1 MKKGLTELVF
11 ILDRSGSMFDL
22 ASDTIG
28 GFNSMLYKQKKSEHD
43 VLVSTVLFNHEVK
56 VIHDRVKL
64 QYIPKMTS
72 KDYEPEGCTALLD
85 TIGGSIKHI
94 RNVHRYIREEDVP
107 EHTLFVIIT
116 DGLENASHKYDSST
130 VKKMVKE
137 QQDKG
142 WEFLFL
148 GANIDAVETARGF
161 GIDGSRAVNFH
172 NDSKGIYENFR
183 AMSAVCAMFSHDGKI
198 NDNWKSEIEKDF
210 ISRERN

>member
-1 MKKGLTELVF
+1 MKKGLTELIF

-85 TIGGSIKHI
+85 AIGGSVKHI

-137 QQDKG
+137 QQEKG
-142 WEFLFL
+142 WEFLWGL
-148 GANIDAVETARGF
+148 L
-161 GIDGSRAVNFH
+161 NFKYDH
-172 NDSKGIYENFR
+172 
-183 AMSAVCAMFSHDGKI
+183 
-198 NDNWKSEIEKDF
+198 
-210 ISRERN
+210 

>member
-1 MKKGLTELVF
+1 
-11 ILDRSGSMFDL
+11 
-22 ASDTIG
+22 
-28 GFNSMLYKQKKSEHD
+28 MLYKQKKNEHD

-64 QYIPKMTS
+64 QYIPEMTS

-85 TIGGSIKHI
+85 AIGGSVKHI

-116 DGLENASHKYDSST
+116 DGLENASQKYDSST

-148 GANIDAVETARGF
+148 GANIDAVETARDF

-172 NDSKGIYENFR
+172 NDSQGIRVNCR
-183 AMSAVCAMFSHDGKI
+183 SVSNILSTFSHDGKI
-198 NDNWKSEIEKDF
+198 NDNWKSEIEKDY
-210 ISRERN
+210 ISRKGN

>member
-1 MKKGLTELVF
+1 M
-11 ILDRSGSMFDL
+11 
-22 ASDTIG
+22 
-28 GFNSMLYKQKKSEHD
+28 
-43 VLVSTVLFNHEVK
+43 FNHEVK
-56 VIHDRVKL
+56 VIHDRVKI
-64 QYIPKMTS
+64 QYIPEMTS

-85 TIGGSIKHI
+85 AIGGSVKHI

-137 QQDKG
+137 QQEKG

-148 GANIDAVETARGF
+148 GANIDAVETAKGF
-161 GIDGSRAVNFH
+161 GIDGSHAVNFH

-183 AMSAVCAMFSHDGKI
+183 AMSVVCALFSRDGKI
-198 NDNWKSEIEKDF
+198 TENWKSEIEKDF
-210 ISRERN
+210 IRRK